1 MIEELR
7 KKIKDYY
14 GTAMQFNP
22 VAAINLASIDNMTD
36 EEIVEE
42 AKKLHLIK

>member
-14 GTAMQFNP
+14 GTAMQFN
-22 VAAINLASIDNMTD
+22 SIAMSDLVKVDNMSH
-36 EEIVEE
+36 EEIIEE
-42 AKKLHLIK
+42 AKKLHLI